1 MLNKAQVLDKLSEFC
16 WHMKLDRHQIQ
27 VLGGS
32 AMCLRGLRDLTADV
46 DLYVPT
52 EVCQRMIT
60 TGVYY
65 KMTVKDRPEV
75 MWVVGGAIDAR
86 NTQHECD
93 RIINGYRVQSLKSI
107 LNLKLPLNRK
117 KDEKDI
123 QILREAILLE

>member
-1 MLNKAQVLDKLSEFC
+1 MLNKTQVLDKLSEFT
-16 WHMKLDRHQIQ
+16 WHMKLERNQIQ

-32 AMCLRGLRDLTADV
+32 AMVMRGLRDQTADV

-52 EVCQRMIT
+52 ECCRRMVT

-65 KMTVKDRPEV
+65 KMPVKGQPDV

-86 NTQHECD
+86 DTRHECD
-93 RIINGYRVQSLKSI
+93 RIINGYHVQSLQSI

-123 QILREAILLE
+123 QILKRALQIL